1 MAAMFVTSM
10 HTVPTLLA
18 LIIVHVRKDILEM
31 DARVQR
37 RVSGQAYSFKIVNY
51 FLYSCC
57 PAKSVSRFHA
67 QLKTQ
72 S

>member
-1 MAAMFVTSM
+1 MAAMFVTWM
-10 HTVPTLLA
+10 QTVPTLLA
-18 LIIVHVRKDILEM
+18 LIIVHVRKDLLEM
-31 DARVQR
+31 DGRVQ
-37 RVSGQAYSFKIVNY
+37 RVSGQAYGFKIVNY

-57 PAKSVSRFHA
+57 PAKFFSPVPP